1 MTSGVRT
8 GAFVV
13 TSALLLFGA
22 TSVAQARTITPTV
35 FFDGM
40 SNTGNCTL
48 REAVQASNTNAAVDA
63 CPAGHADKRDT
74 IELGAGEYNLTVDG
88 DLEDSNA
95 TGDLDM
101 RFDVGPLRIR
111 GLGMDTTVIDAEH
124 DDRVI
129 ESLSISNSLTIE
141 HLTAL
146 GNHDRV
152 LSGGVILTEGAMA
165 LDGVEVAD
173 GEAQFGGGVSCFDC
187 DGVKIIDSL
196 IRDNHATTS
205 STGSPGVQAR
215 GGGVSASTDG
225 LVMRN
230 TTVRNNEAVANDSPA
245 LGGGIHLRGSA
256 DIRGSTIQN
265 NDARSSSN
273 STADSSVRSGG
284 GIHIADEFE
293 KVTVEVSNS
302 TISGNVAS
310 FAGHASSGGG
320 IAVTGDVALG
330 VTATT
335 FSNNNASFG
344 TQISALD
351 GGEMEVDG
359 SIFASSSN
367 SVPCAQNGG
376 KIKSKGYNVLDAQ
389 PPLAAACLDGQ
400 ASAKDVIAEPATS
413 VIPFGN
419 GGPTATHSISADSPA
434 IDLVPKSKCRGARK
448 SDQRGAERPAGK
460 GCDAGSYERTTCAG
474 TLISGSSIF
483 GTSGKDDLSGTAGV
497 DVFAPSAGADRIK
510 GGDGDDRICGG
521 SGDDRL
527 KGGDGADQ
535 LIGGKGSDDCDGGP
549 GNDSGKSCE
558 KEKSL

>member
-1 MTSGVRT
+1 MTRGVRT

-13 TSALLLFGA
+13 TSALALFGA
-22 TSVAQARTITPTV
+22 TSVAQARTIAPTV

-88 DLEDSNA
+88 NLDDANA

-101 RFDVGPLRIR
+101 TFDTGPLRIR

-129 ESLSISNSLTIE
+129 ESLSIFSFLTIE
-141 HLTAL
+141 SLTAL
-146 GNHDRV
+146 GNEERV
-152 LSGGVILTEGAMA
+152 LSGGVISTEGAMA

-173 GEAQFGGGVSCFDC
+173 GEAQFGGGVSCSGC

-196 IRDNHATTS
+196 IRDNHATAS
-205 STGSPGVQAR
+205 STGSPGVKAR
-215 GGGVSASTDG
+215 GGGVSASGDG

-230 TTVRNNEAVANDSPA
+230 TTVRSNEAVANDSPA
-245 LGGGIHLRGSA
+245 LGGGIYLRGSA

-265 NDARSSSN
+265 NDARSSTNSN
-273 STADSSVRSGG
+273 ALSSVRSGG
-284 GIHIADEFE
+284 GIHVDDDFVLATVQIA
-293 KVTVEVSNS
+293 NS
-302 TISGNVAS
+302 TIGGNVAS
-310 FAGHASSGGG
+310 FTGHSSSGGG

-344 TQISALD
+344 TQISALS
-351 GGEMEVDG
+351 GGEMEVAG
-359 SIFASSSN
+359 SILASSSN
-367 SVPCAQNGG
+367 SVPCAQSSG

-389 PPLAAACLDGQ
+389 PPPSAACLDGQ
-400 ASAKDVIAEPATS
+400 ASAKDVIAEPEIS
-413 VIPFGN
+413 VIPFNN

-434 IDLVPKSKCRGARK
+434 IDLVPKSKCIGAGK
-448 SDQRGAERPAGK
+448 SDQRGVGRPAGK

-474 TLISGSSIF
+474 SLISGLSIF
-483 GTSGKDDLSGTAGV
+483 GTAGKDDLSGTAGV
-497 DVFAPSAGADRIK
+497 DVFAPSAGADRIN

-535 LIGGKGSDDCDGGP
+535 LVGGKGSDDCDGGP